1 VAADNK
7 ERGAGFLMTVLRF
20 VIFELVALAGLIGS
34 LLGGWATRF
43 GTGDLAPV
51 FHVVPIVA
59 AIAMVILPILFFGH
73 PKSPQRKPTPPPLE

>member
-1 VAADNK
+1 VSI
-7 ERGAGFLMTVLRF
+7 LRL
-20 VIFELVALAGLIGS
+20 VIFELVALAVLIGS

-43 GTGDLAPV
+43 GTGDLAPL

-73 PKSPQRKPTPPPLE
+73 PKSPQRTPTAPPE

>member
-1 VAADNK
+1 
-7 ERGAGFLMTVLRF
+7 MTILRF
-20 VIFELVALAGLIGS
+20 VIFELVALAVLIGS

-59 AIAMVILPILFFGH
+59 AVAMVTLPILFFGH
-73 PKSPQRKPTPPPLE
+73 PKSPQRTPTPPPE